1 MVTIERQ
8 AEQWIIP
15 ERNREVEARL
25 QSELDV
31 SALVASV
38 LVRRGLHEPAVADEF
53 LNPSLDRLG
62 DPRLLP
68 DYDLARDAIFG
79 AKERGELIFIHGDY
93 DADGI
98 TSAAILDR
106 FLTKIGCKVK
116 THVPHRMKEGYGIHQ
131 MAVTAAHAAGAKLFL
146 TCDCGISAFE
156 PVKMAVEA
164 GMKVVVT
171 DHHHV
176 GNELPAAI
184 AVMNPHRA
192 SSQYPFKDLCGAGVV
207 FRLCEGLARELGLPV
222 DKYRDNFLD
231 LAAIG
236 TVADVMPLI
245 GENRIIA
252 HFGLQR
258 LGEGRKAGLRALM
271 KEADIQPPLRSH
283 NIGFGIGPR
292 LNAAGRIDDAALALQ
307 LVQSTNDLEATSLAK
322 QIEIVNTQRKV
333 EQQRIVDEAIERV
346 METGA
351 HEKNV
356 IILAD
361 SGWHPGIVGI
371 VAGRLVE
378 QFRRPVFVLNIDEEK
393 GVIKG
398 SGRSIP
404 TFHLAEAILAH
415 PDLFLSGGGHAMA
428 AGCSFEQDRYEEVLE
443 TLDAFAGNILSPE
456 DFIPVRRVDGEVEPS
471 EINLRSVQELS
482 KLEPFGMGNP
492 TPQFVA
498 RDIDMVMKTPTKS
511 PQHVRL
517 TLRKAKGPAFAAMA
531 FGLGVRMENI
541 EPNTRMDVAF
551 EACVDTW
558 NGRESVKWHVRD
570 YVTTRGNS

>member
-1 MVTIERQ
+1 MVTIERP
-8 AEQWIIP
+8 AEKWLVP
-15 ERNREVEARL
+15 TRDFAVEAVL
-25 QSELDV
+25 QRELGV

-38 LVRRGLHEPAVADEF
+38 LVHRGLSDVHEADEF
-53 LNPSLDRLG
+53 LNPDLDRLG
-62 DPRLLP
+62 DPTLLP
-68 DYDLARDAIFG
+68 DYAEARDAIF
-79 AKERGELIFIHGDY
+79 AARERGELIYIHGDY

-106 FLTKIGCKVK
+106 FLTKIGCKVH
-116 THVPHRMKEGYGIHQ
+116 THVPHRMKEGYGIHK
-131 MAVTAAHAAGAKLFL
+131 MAVEAAREAGAKLFL
-146 TCDCGISAFE
+146 TCDCGVAAFE
-156 PVKMAVEA
+156 PVRLAHEA
-164 GMKVVVT
+164 GMKIVVT

-176 GNELPAAI
+176 GDDIPREAV
-184 AVMNPHRA
+184 AVMNPHRPE
-192 SSQYPFKDLCGAGVV
+192 SKYPFAELCGAGVV
-207 FRLCEGLARELGLPV
+207 FRLCEGLTKELGMPV

-245 GENRIIA
+245 GENRIIT
-252 HFGLQR
+252 HFGLMR
-258 LGEGRKAGLRALM
+258 LGEARKAGLRALM
-271 KEADIQPPLRSH
+271 EVADIKPPLRSS

-307 LVQSTNDLEATSLAK
+307 LVQATDDLEATQLAK

-333 EQQRIVDEAIERV
+333 EQQRIVEEAVERV
-346 METGA
+346 IETGA
-351 HEKNV
+351 HEKNI

-361 SGWHPGIVGI
+361 PGWHPGIVGI

-378 QFRRPVFVLNIDEEK
+378 QFRRPVFVLNVDEEK

-404 TFHLAEAILAH
+404 RFHLAEAILAH

-443 TLDAFAGNILSPE
+443 KLDAFAGSVLSPD
-456 DFIPVRRVDGEVEPS
+456 DFIPVRKLDGEVEPS
-471 EINLRSVQELS
+471 EITLRSVQELS
-482 KLEPFGMGNP
+482 KLEPFGMGNR
-492 TPQFVA
+492 TPEFVA
-498 RDIDMVMKTPTKS
+498 RDIDLVLKAPTKS
-511 PQHVRL
+511 PEHVRL
-517 TLRKAKGPAFAAMA
+517 TLRKGSGPAFTAMA
-531 FGLGVRMENI
+531 FGIGKRFEEVDPGSKI
-541 EPNTRMDVAF
+541 DVVF

-570 YVTTRGNS
+570 FVTK